1 MTNEVVR
8 HYESLLA
15 PNYTWMFG
23 IPFEAK
29 VLEQQRL
36 LEHLLGS
43 EPPYSGLAVDLGSGP
58 GFQAIAL
65 AELGCSPVIA
75 IDTSETLLKEL
86 EQNRGGRAV
95 TAIHGDLRE
104 TKRHVQPHRARVIV
118 CMGDT
123 LTHLPD
129 HASVRQLF
137 TDVYE
142 SLEPGGSFVLT
153 FRDLSIRLDGLDRFI
168 PVRSDADR
176 ILTCFLE
183 FGTDFVTVHD
193 LLYLRE
199 ENGENGGW
207 QLKKSSYR
215 KLLLS
220 VGDVTDALS
229 DAGFS
234 IAVNEPSGRLH
245 AIVAKR

>member
-1 MTNEVVR
+1 
-8 HYESLLA
+8 
-15 PNYTWMFG
+15 
-23 IPFEAK
+23 
-29 VLEQQRL
+29 
-36 LEHLLGS
+36 
-43 EPPYSGLAVDLGSGP
+43 
-58 GFQAIAL
+58 
-65 AELGCSPVIA
+65 
-75 IDTSETLLKEL
+75 
-86 EQNRGGRAV
+86 
-95 TAIHGDLRE
+95 
-104 TKRHVQPHRARVIV
+104 
-118 CMGDT
+118 MGDT

-137 TDVYE
+137 TDVYQ